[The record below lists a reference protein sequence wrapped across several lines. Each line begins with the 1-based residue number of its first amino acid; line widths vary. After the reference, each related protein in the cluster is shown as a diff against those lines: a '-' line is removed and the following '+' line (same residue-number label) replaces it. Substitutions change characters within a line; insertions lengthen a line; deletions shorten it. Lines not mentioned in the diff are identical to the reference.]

1 MTVVLDEWSPPGF
14 TGNRIRLI
22 AFPGLPQGANMPD
35 EKVNQSPEG
44 TRDPGPAS
52 DSASATTR
60 PHRKLLVLVTLGL
73 VAVVALALA
82 HVLRPNH
89 LKGIFPSLHSSAL
102 LRPVTAL
109 SQPAPESLLSP
120 SEVLESVGKSPVVP
134 GKDTFPPLE
143 GLAGSDYG
151 TEKVACH
158 PDLLSAVSESSA
170 MDNASEA
177 PPKPQAME
185 GPTRSPK
192 IVETPIIVPRAP
204 SRDPAPASHQLENTP
219 VPPAKVVADTGHTL
233 EGTGGKGPE
242 GEAASNRKKTG
253 IKRGPVTGGSPAAVV
268 QTSHPSGSSE
278 SKRRVEDAEGKKER
292 FELPGSLLI
301 AIEDYEGSLSKWGL
315 LVILDDSQAMGKKSK
330 VWTASR
336 SETARTL
343 VAKLP
348 EAMTPG
354 SRIAVRDFLCSAS
367 SDKKAAGKCLSRMLY
382 DWNDAPF
389 KNLEDK
395 LKGVDTAGRT
405 DPCAAAAFAI
415 RKDMTGLATVVP
427 RVLIVTSGVT
437 KCDPREIL
445 HAINQHKGPE
455 KVIVDVVGLGMSARS
470 AKGYAVVAKRAE
482 GGFYKVDSPG
492 DVDSFLKRYKKVLNK
507 RTMEKVEVRGGNV
520 VFTVKPNEEIT
531 LAPGTYS
538 VVLPLVGGLKGAK
551 RTIPDVKIRSGEAT
565 RIQVKIKKGRP
576 VVKTAEI

>member
-1 MTVVLDEWSPPGF
+1 MTVVLDEWSPPGL

-22 AFPGLPQGANMPD
+22 AFPELPQGANMPD
-35 EKVNQSPEG
+35 EKVNDSPEG
-44 TRDPGPAS
+44 TREPDTAG
-52 DSASATTR
+52 DSASATMR
-60 PHRKLLVLVTLGL
+60 PRRKLPLLVTLVL

-82 HVLRPNH
+82 HVLRPNQ
-89 LKGIFPSLHSSAL
+89 LKGIFPSLHSTAL
-102 LRPVTAL
+102 EQPVAAL

-120 SEVLESVGKSPVVP
+120 SQVLESVGKSPVVP

-151 TEKVACH
+151 TEKVACP
-158 PDLLSAVSESSA
+158 PDLLSAVSESGA
-170 MDNASEA
+170 IGNASEA
-177 PPKPQAME
+177 PPKPQAVE

-204 SRDPAPASHQLENTP
+204 SREPAPALHQVENTP
-219 VPPAKVVADTGHTL
+219 VPPAKADADTLRTL
-233 EGTGGKGPE
+233 ERTADRGPE
-242 GEAASNRKKTG
+242 GGAAGHRKKTG
-253 IKRGPVTGGSPAAVV
+253 IKRGPVTGGSPVAPV
-268 QTSHPSGSSE
+268 QTPDPSGSSV

-315 LVILDDSQAMGKKSK
+315 MVILDDSQAMGKKSK

-395 LKGVDTAGRT
+395 LKGVDIAGRT
-405 DPCAAAAFAI
+405 DPCAAAAYAI
-415 RKDMTGLATVVP
+415 KKDMAGLATVVP

-437 KCDPREIL
+437 KCDPREVS
-445 HAINQHKGPE
+445 HAINQHKGAE
-455 KVIVDVVGLGMSARS
+455 KVIVDVVGLGMSGRS

-492 DVDSFLKRYKKVLNK
+492 DVDRFLGRYKKVLNK

-520 VFTVKPNEEIT
+520 VFNVKPDEEIT

-538 VVLPLVGGLKGAK
+538 VILPLIGSLKAAK

-565 RIQVKIKKGRP
+565 RIQVRIKKGRP
-576 VVKTAEI
+576 IVKTAKM